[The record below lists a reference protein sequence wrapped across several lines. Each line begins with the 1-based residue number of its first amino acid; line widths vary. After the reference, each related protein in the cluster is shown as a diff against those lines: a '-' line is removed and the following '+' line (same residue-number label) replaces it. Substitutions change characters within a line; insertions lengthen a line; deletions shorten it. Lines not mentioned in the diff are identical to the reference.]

1 MTMTETEISKLYEK
15 DINPCI
21 IQAIEMTEAYKEYQD
36 APLAIRE
43 AMCLKKQ
50 FPMLLKDIQQ
60 SDLFAGR
67 VPRYRVLYVGT
78 IWWMAY
84 DKSAAGTYREGK
96 QGGYCFE
103 LSAVDKLAKNE
114 EEKKLLQ
121 ELAEFWKDKTTMQ
134 KEISSRDG
142 DLKKYVGD
150 NRHVSAENIGFSIA
164 VDLDRLVH
172 RGIPGLLQDVENR
185 KLRAEKAGEDTSLY
199 TGLRITL
206 EIITDTCHYYAKQ
219 ARALAEE
226 AIDSA
231 DQGRLL
237 TIAEIL
243 ENITF
248 SAPKSFREA
257 IQLVWIYTIHSGGK
271 HMEAWGLDVV
281 LGDLLAHDLDHGII
295 TEEEAVQMTQSLWRL
310 YNENGEDAT
319 CRIMIGGKGR
329 RNEANADRFCYI
341 AMEASGRHKRVT
353 PQLALRFYKGQD
365 PKLLQKAYDTIN
377 ESYTFPLLYN
387 DDVVIPGVA
396 KAFGI
401 TEDVAEHYHPL
412 GCGEY
417 MLASASPSL
426 LDCGWNIP
434 KAIEAALRNGH
445 NYQGELIGPGTGTN
459 DTFDTFEK
467 FYEAFLAQIKF
478 GAKIVAKQYENISRN
493 LPKDCTFLFASL
505 LTDDCLERGKPIMD
519 GGVRYLGGCVMGHGY
534 SNAADSLTA
543 IKKLVYDEKR
553 LTLDQLV
560 TVLDADYE
568 GYEDIHKVLLG
579 APKYGND
586 NEMADKMHKRMWV
599 DVHAAIREAGEN
611 SSLDFLTASSVNP
624 GGHGMG
630 FASEATAD
638 GRRRGQSYAIGNSPT
653 AGVDQS
659 GLSALLNSLS
669 KTDPANGG
677 AVSNI
682 KISREFFTEERPKLE
697 ALFGTFFVKGGMQA
711 NLSVVNKGDLEAA
724 LVEPEKYTHVLVRLG
739 GWTARFVDLERRVQ
753 EEIIGRTLY

>member
-1 MTMTETEISKLYEK
+1 MIV
-15 DINPCI
+15 
-21 IQAIEMTEAYKEYQD
+21 QAVEMTEAYKEYQD

-50 FPMLLKDIQQ
+50 FPMLLKEIQKE
-60 SDLFAGR
+60 DLFAGR
-67 VPRYRVLYVGT
+67 VPRYRVLYIGT

-84 DKSAAGTYREGK
+84 DKKPEGSYKEGK
-96 QGGYCFE
+96 QGGYCFDI
-103 LSAVDKLAKNE
+103 SAVDKLPGNE

-121 ELAEFWKDKTTMQ
+121 GLTEFWKDKATIR
-134 KEISSRDG
+134 KEITSRDEE
-142 DLKKYVGD
+142 LKQYAGG
-150 NRHVSAENIGFSIA
+150 NRQIDAGNIGFSIA
-164 VDLDRLVH
+164 VDLDRLVR
-172 RGIPGLLQDVENR
+172 RGIPGLLTDVENR
-185 KLRAEKAGEDTSLY
+185 RLKAKEQGEDTSFY
-199 TGLRITL
+199 DGLRIAL
-206 EIITDTCHYYAKQ
+206 EIIINTCHYYAQQ
-219 ARALAEE
+219 ARMLAGK
-226 AIDSA
+226 ASASA
-231 DQGRLL
+231 DRSRLL
-237 TIAEIL
+237 TIAQTL

-257 IQLVWIYTIHSGGK
+257 IQLVWIYTIHAGGK
-271 HMEAWGLDVV
+271 HMEAWGLDVA
-281 LGDLLAHDLDHGII
+281 LGDLLVQDLDHGII
-295 TEEEAVQMTQSLWRL
+295 TEEEAVQMTLSLWRL

-329 RNEANADRFCYI
+329 RNAVNADRFCYA
-341 AMEASGRHKRVT
+341 AMEASARHKRVT
-353 PQLALRFYKGQD
+353 PQLALRIYKGQD

-426 LDCGWNIP
+426 LDCSWNIP
-434 KAIEAALRNGH
+434 KAIEAALRNG
-445 NYQGELIGPGTGTN
+445 NNSLGEQIGPRTGTN

-467 FYEAFLAQIKF
+467 FYEAFLTQIKF
-478 GAKIVAKQYENISRN
+478 AAEIITKAYENISRA
-493 LPKDCTFLFASL
+493 LPKDCAFLFASL

-519 GGVRYLGGCVMGHGY
+519 GGIRYLGGCVMGHGY

-543 IKKLVYDEKR
+543 VRKLVYEEKR
-553 LTLDQLV
+553 FTLDQLV
-560 TVLDADYE
+560 TVLDADFE
-568 GYEDIHKVLLG
+568 GYEDIRKLLLE

-586 NEMADKMHKRMWV
+586 NETADQMHGRMWRDIHGSV
-599 DVHAAIREAGEN
+599 REAGER
-611 SSLDFLTASSVNP
+611 SWLDFLTASSVNP

-630 FASEATAD
+630 FQSGATPD
-638 GRRRGQSYAIGNSPT
+638 GRKKGQAYAIGNSPT
-653 AGVDQS
+653 AGADRS
-659 GLSALLNSLS
+659 GLTALLNSLS

-697 ALFGTFFVKGGMQA
+697 ALFGTFFAHGGMQA

-724 LVEPEKYTHVLVRLG
+724 LIEPEKYTHVLVRLG

-753 EEIIGRTLY
+753 EEIVGRTLY